1 MLSWIVTTSLRF
13 RFLVVGFAAVLMI
26 CGLAQIGRMPV
37 DVFPEF
43 APPKV
48 EIQTSSLGL

>member
-1 MLSWIVTTSLRF
+1 MLRWIVETSLRF
-13 RFLVVGFAAVLMI
+13 RFLVVGFAAALMI
-26 CGLAQIGRMPV
+26 YGIAQVGRMPV

-48 EIQTSSLGL
+48 EIQTARL